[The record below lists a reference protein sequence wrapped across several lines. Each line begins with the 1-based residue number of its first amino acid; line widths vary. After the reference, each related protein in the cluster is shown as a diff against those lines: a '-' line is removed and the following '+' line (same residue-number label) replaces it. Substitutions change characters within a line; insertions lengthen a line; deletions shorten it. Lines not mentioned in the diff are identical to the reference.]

1 MRGIAGIVN
10 VDGAPVD
17 EVLLREMTQHM
28 AFRGP
33 DAQETW
39 VGGHVGLGMLRTTF
53 EMAAE
58 RQPRTLDGR
67 IWITADARI
76 ETTGAVRKS

>member
-33 DAQETW
+33 DAQET
-39 VGGHVGLGMLRTTF
+39 GL
-53 EMAAE
+53 AAM
-58 RQPRTLDGR
+58 
-67 IWITADARI
+67 WA
-76 ETTGAVRKS
+76 